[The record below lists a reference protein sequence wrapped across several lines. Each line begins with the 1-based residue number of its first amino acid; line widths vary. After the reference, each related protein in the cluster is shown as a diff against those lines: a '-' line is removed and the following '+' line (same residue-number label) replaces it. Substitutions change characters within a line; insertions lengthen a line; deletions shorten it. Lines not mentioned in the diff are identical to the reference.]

1 MLYDPKFSERIYRK
15 ETFLTM
21 EKSLQQHINDDRDE
35 LDNPNINGQRRRH
48 LEDELNA
55 LEQYQVNHPDEDH
68 DPNGLELFCDANPDA
83 LECRI
88 YED

>member
-1 MLYDPKFSERIYRK
+1 ML
-15 ETFLTM
+15 

-35 LDNPNINGQRRRH
+35 LDNPMIGAQRRRH
-48 LEDELNA
+48 IESELDA
-55 LEQYQVNHPDEDH
+55 LEQYQANHPDDDH
-68 DPNGLELFCDANPDA
+68 DPTSLELYCDTHPDS

>member
-1 MLYDPKFSERIYRK
+1 
-15 ETFLTM
+15 M

-35 LDNPNINGQRRRH
+35 LDDPSINSQRRRH
-48 LEDELNA
+48 LEDELYA
-55 LEQYQVNHPDEDH
+55 LEQYQLNHPDDDH
-68 DPNGLELFCDANPDA
+68 DPTNLELFCDLHPDA

>member
-1 MLYDPKFSERIYRK
+1 MER
-15 ETFLTM
+15 
-21 EKSLQQHINDDRDE
+21 SLQQHINNDRDE

-68 DPNGLELFCDANPDA
+68 DPSGLELFCDSNPDA